1 MVSNNSASACI
12 LDGIWSSRKLNNLQ
26 VWVSN
31 GRHVIQE
38 NPFMNYCSGTSCQA
52 LIHLR
57 LLVLWLKALLIWNV
71 IKFEC
76 DYAIWYRNDICYMI
90 IFNRSYGGIRTSDM
104 LDIQYILSATWYGPS
119 DERSTQRTDPS
130 LLSGQLFYRI
140 PADCWKT
147 CKTIVTMAHSMHFF
161 LLYVVG
167 VVSFRWGTRDFSK
180 TFFGQLIGVISFGDM
195 ATSALYLDNFNPK
208 SWYIWC
214 CVHWMQ
220 YRQQCEIEDECLFTY
235 KLSPVKSVSFKEL
248 ITHKAVKHDVTATDK
263 DW

>member
-1 MVSNNSASACI
+1 MVSNNSTRLC
-12 LDGIWSSRKLNNLQ
+12 LRFGLTLIWTSRKLNNVQ

-31 GRHVIQE
+31 SRHITQE

-90 IFNRSYGGIRTSDM
+90 ILNRSYGGIRTSDM

-180 TFFGQLIGVISFGDM
+180 TLFGQLIMWCLRWYDQISAVF
-195 ATSALYLDNFNPK
+195 
-208 SWYIWC
+208 
-214 CVHWMQ
+214 
-220 YRQQCEIEDECLFTY
+220 RQF
-235 KLSPVKSVSFKEL
+235 
-248 ITHKAVKHDVTATDK
+248 
-263 DW
+263 